1 MVFAFF
7 TEIKGPHQTGLWIA
21 LNVFVTLQGVI
32 AVLAQLVTTA
42 NIRNKGKKWFNLKIR
57 HHSPKNSQSASNKTA
72 ETEFQYN

>member
-1 MVFAFF
+1 
-7 TEIKGPHQTGLWIA
+7 
-21 LNVFVTLQGVI
+21 VTLQGVI